1 LPSVKKPARIQQAFR
16 QTGGTWRRQAVC
28 SGAFGEV
35 VLRRLV
41 HIVLASGMG
50 FAIAMQGAAQ
60 AQTCYTLQAEL
71 THLLGQGA
79 GGGGDRARYDRA
91 YREQAHVLA
100 QTERRARQAG
110 CFGGGFL
117 FFRRQPD
124 RSCGTLLPKLRD
136 MQGNLAKLDRMRR
149 RGGDSGRSSR
159 RVRELQRMIA
169 VRGCGIPG
177 RDDFTAP
184 ERIYDPDTRY
194 SLRGTYR
201 TLCVRTCDGYYFP
214 ISYSTTRASFGE
226 DAQVC
231 SAMCPG
237 TEAKLFAHRNP
248 GGDPEEMISVDGEP
262 YTSLPTAFKYRTSYD
277 PSCTCRP
284 ANGYA
289 ASMVDASARPALDPN
304 AARVPR
310 TRPDPSED
318 PETLANRAGSF
329 TPQRMRRDDP
339 VTASISSDGD
349 ERVRTVGPVFGTSP
363 EQEGVV
369 ITPVPN

>member
-1 LPSVKKPARIQQAFR
+1 
-16 QTGGTWRRQAVC
+16 
-28 SGAFGEV
+28 
-35 VLRRLV
+35 LRRFV
-41 HIVLASGMG
+41 HIALAIGMG
-50 FAIAMQGAAQ
+50 FAMQGAAQ

-79 GGGGDRARYDRA
+79 GGGGDQARYERA

-100 QTERRARQAG
+100 QTERRARQSG

-117 FFRRQPD
+117 FFRRQPNQ
-124 RSCGTLLPKLRD
+124 SCETLLPKLRD

-149 RGGDSGRSSR
+149 RGGEGGRNSR
-159 RVRELQRMIA
+159 RVRDLQRMIA
-169 VRGCGIPG
+169 VRGCGVPG
-177 RDDFTAP
+177 RDDFSAP
-184 ERIYDPDTRY
+184 ERLYEMDTRR

-214 ISYSTTRASFGE
+214 ISYATTRASFGE
-226 DAQVC
+226 DAQIC

-248 GGDPEEMISVDGEP
+248 GGDPEEMMSVDGEP
-262 YTSLPTAFKYRTSYD
+262 YTSLPTAFRYRTSYD

-289 ASMVDASARPALDPN
+289 GSFIDASARLTLNPN
-304 AARVPR
+304 AALAARAPR
-310 TRPDPSED
+310 NRPDPSED
-318 PETLANRAGSF
+318 PETLANRAGGF
-329 TPQRMRRDDP
+329 VPQRMQRDDP
-339 VTASISSDGD
+339 VTASISPDG
-349 ERVRTVGPVFGTSP
+349 EQSVRTVGPVFGTSP
-363 EQEGVV
+363 EQDGVV

>member
-1 LPSVKKPARIQQAFR
+1 VRSEKDR
-16 QTGGTWRRQAVC
+16 
-28 SGAFGEV
+28 
-35 VLRRLV
+35 LRRFVL
-41 HIVLASGMG
+41 IFLASGVG
-50 FAIAMQGAAQ
+50 FSLAAQQVAQ

-71 THLLGQGA
+71 THLQGQGA
-79 GGGGDRARYDRA
+79 GGGGNRARYERA
-91 YREQAHVLA
+91 FREQAHVLA
-100 QTERRARQAG
+100 QTERRARQSG

-124 RSCGTLLPKLRD
+124 RSCSTILPKLRD
-136 MQGNLAKLDRMRR
+136 MQGNLAKLDRLRR
-149 RGGDSGRSSR
+149 RGGDGGGRGSR
-159 RVRELQRMIA
+159 RIRELQRMIA
-169 VRGCGIPG
+169 ARGCGIPG
-177 RDDFTAP
+177 HDDFSAP
-184 ERIYDPDTRY
+184 ERVYEPDSRR

-237 TEAKLFAHRNP
+237 TEAKLYAHRNP
-248 GGDPEEMISVDGEP
+248 GGDPEEMMSIDGDP

-289 ASMVDASARPALDPN
+289 ASSVDANARPPLDPN
-304 AARVPR
+304 AGLAMRAPRARPE
-310 TRPDPSED
+310 PSED
-318 PETLANRAGSF
+318 PETLANRAGGF
-329 TPQRMRRDDP
+329 VPERVRGDDP
-339 VTASISSDGD
+339 MTASIAGDGD
-349 ERVRTVGPVFGTSP
+349 EGIRTVGPVFGTSP
-363 EQEGVV
+363 EQDGVV